1 MPANVIVGFLSG
13 NAYLSFKDAGTPLV
27 QFRASRVSPLR
38 IKISKQEKNIMAADS
53 ATYEYDSVGRLKK
66 ITFANG
72 TVVEY
77 FYDDM
82 GNRTSVVT
90 TCSGGGC

>member
-1 MPANVIVGFLSG
+1 M
-13 NAYLSFKDAGTPLV
+13 
-27 QFRASRVSPLR
+27 
-38 IKISKQEKNIMAADS
+38 DS
-53 ATYEYDSVGRLKK
+53 ATYEYYPQGWLKK

-72 TVVEY
+72 TTVV
-77 FYDDM
+77 FNYDSM

>member
-1 MPANVIVGFLSG
+1 
-13 NAYLSFKDAGTPLV
+13 
-27 QFRASRVSPLR
+27 
-38 IKISKQEKNIMAADS
+38 MAADS